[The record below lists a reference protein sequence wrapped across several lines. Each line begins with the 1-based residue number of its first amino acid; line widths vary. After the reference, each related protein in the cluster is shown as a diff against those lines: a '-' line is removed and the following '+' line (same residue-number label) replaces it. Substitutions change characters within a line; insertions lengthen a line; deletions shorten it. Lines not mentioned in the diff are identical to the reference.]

1 MRVCS
6 DELKNDPQTMS
17 NENAQPILTVTD
29 APGSKAEEVIEGGLA
44 QFNEDNAGYRDLRRL
59 AVLVSDP
66 ETKVVVGGL
75 LGRTSLGLL
84 SINRLFLPASLR
96 KRGLGGRIMQ
106 EAEDEARRR
115 GCGKAVVT
123 TINFQAPKFY
133 ERHGYQVFGQI
144 ECLPGVAR
152 IYLSKK
158 LV

>member
-1 MRVCS
+1 
-6 DELKNDPQTMS
+6 MS
-17 NENAQPILTVTD
+17 NEEPRPILTVTD

-44 QFNEDNAGYRDLRRL
+44 KFNEDNAGYRDSRPL

-66 ETKVVVGGL
+66 DTKAVVGGL

-84 SINRLFLPASLR
+84 FIDLFFVPASLR
-96 KRGLGGRIMQ
+96 KQGLGGRIMQ

-115 GCGKAVVT
+115 GCRTAVVA
-123 TINFQAPKFY
+123 TINFQAPEFY

-144 ECLPGVAR
+144 DCHPGVTR
-152 IYLSKK
+152 IFLSKK